1 MAYILVVFRRLYS
14 PNFLQK
20 VFYTIHLNTMLI
32 GISIVLVFTMLFN
45 VKFNADVDR
54 VMLEDNNMLY
64 YSFQNKNQCSKLTLD
79 FSNVSSKV
87 QRFALLKED
96 TICKESVIL
105 SDEDINNYE
114 LEMEQLVA
122 GKYTM
127 KITTADNIHV
137 TKEIEVFA

>member
-1 MAYILVVFRRLYS
+1 
-14 PNFLQK
+14 
-20 VFYTIHLNTMLI
+20 
-32 GISIVLVFTMLFN
+32 MLFN
-45 VKFNADVDR
+45 VKFTAEVDKLY
-54 VMLEDNNMLY
+54 LEDNNLLY
-64 YSFQNKNQCSKLTLD
+64 YSINNQSNLSKLTLD

-114 LEMEQLVA
+114 IEMDRLVA

-127 KITTADNIHV
+127 KITTEDNIDMSE
-137 TKEIEVFA
+137 EIEIFA

>member
-1 MAYILVVFRRLYS
+1 
-14 PNFLQK
+14 
-20 VFYTIHLNTMLI
+20 MLI

-45 VKFNADVDR
+45 VKFNAEVDT
-54 VMLEDNNMLY
+54 VLLEDNDLLY
-64 YSFQNKNQCSKLTLD
+64 YSFQNQRNLSKLTLD
-79 FSNVSSKV
+79 FSNVSAKV

-114 LEMEQLVA
+114 IEMDRLVA

-127 KITTADNIHV
+127 KITTADNIDM
-137 TKEIEVFA
+137 TEEIEIFA

>member
-1 MAYILVVFRRLYS
+1 
-14 PNFLQK
+14 
-20 VFYTIHLNTMLI
+20 
-32 GISIVLVFTMLFN
+32 MLFN
-45 VKFNADVDR
+45 VKFNAEVDI
-54 VMLEDNNMLY
+54 VLLEDNNLLY
-64 YSFQNKNQCSKLTLD
+64 YSIINQSELSKLTLD

-114 LEMEQLVA
+114 IEMDRLVA

-127 KITTADNIHV
+127 KITTSNNIDMSE
-137 TKEIEVFA
+137 EIEILA